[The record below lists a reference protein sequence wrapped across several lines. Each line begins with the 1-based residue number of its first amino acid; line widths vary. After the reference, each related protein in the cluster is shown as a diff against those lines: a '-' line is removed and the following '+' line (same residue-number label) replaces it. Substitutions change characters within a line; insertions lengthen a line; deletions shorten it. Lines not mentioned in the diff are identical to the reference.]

1 MSFRIFLT
9 RRAEKDLDKM
19 DSDNEERVRKKIKQL
34 EDFPE
39 HFGKPLKG
47 DNDLWVLK
55 IGRSS
60 WRAIYKMDENEDE
73 ITIIAVGHRRNVY
86 QEFP

>member
-1 MSFRIFLT
+1 MSYKIFLT

-19 DSDNEERVRKKIKQL
+19 DSDDEERVRKKIKEL
-34 EDFPE
+34 KEFPE

-60 WRAIYKMDENEDE
+60 WSAVYKMDESDE
-73 ITIIAVGHRRNVY
+73 ALTVIAIGHRRNVY